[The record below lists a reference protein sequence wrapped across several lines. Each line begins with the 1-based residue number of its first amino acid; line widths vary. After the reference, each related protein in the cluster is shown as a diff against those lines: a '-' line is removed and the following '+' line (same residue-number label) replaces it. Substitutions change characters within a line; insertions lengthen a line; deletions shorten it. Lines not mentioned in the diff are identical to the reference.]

1 MEERLIRVM
10 VVDDHVVVRSG
21 LAAFLMVYDDLQLV
35 GEAEDGEEAVRRC
48 GELKPDV
55 ILMDLVMPGSDGVSA
70 IRTIHQRWPEVRIIA
85 LTSFRD
91 QELVEGALSAGALSY
106 LLKDVT
112 AVELV
117 QAIRSAYA
125 GHSTLAP
132 AAAEALIQAADHT
145 PQPGHDLTARELEVL
160 ALIVQGLNN
169 TEIADKLVISRNTA
183 RFHVSNIL
191 TKLNAVSRSEAAAI
205 AVQHKLVD
213 AHNAASR
220 KFGA

>member
-1 MEERLIRVM
+1 MEEQLIRVM
-10 VVDDHVVVRSG
+10 VVDDHAVVRSG
-21 LAAFLMVYDDLQLV
+21 LSAFFLVYDDLQLV
-35 GEAEDGEEAVRRC
+35 GEAEDGEEAVRLC
-48 GELKPDV
+48 GDLKPDV
-55 ILMDLVMPGSDGVSA
+55 ILMDLVMPGGGGVAA
-70 IRTIHQRWPEVRIIA
+70 IQTIRQQWPEVRIIA

-106 LLKDVT
+106 LLKDVS
-112 AVELV
+112 AVELA

-132 AAAEALIQAADHT
+132 AAAEALIQAANHT
-145 PQPGHDLTARELEVL
+145 PKLGHDLTAREREVL
-160 ALIVQGLNN
+160 ALIVRGLNN
-169 TEIADKLVISRNTA
+169 TEIADELVISRNTA

-213 AHNAASR
+213 GRDAV
-220 KFGA
+220 